1 MRMPCIFSDTLQA
14 VYSKA
19 AKEPPLRELKIIF
32 SCLYDRSYIEII
44 NTTEIDLNHTSFLP
58 VSIF

>member
-1 MRMPCIFSDTLQA
+1 MALQA

-19 AKEPPLRELKIIF
+19 AKVPTLRELKIIF
-32 SCLYDRSYIEII
+32 SCLYDRSYMEII
-44 NTTEIDLNHTSFLP
+44 ITTEIDLKHTSFLA